1 MRAPGA
7 VNLCS
12 GAARRCSGPSRI
24 LAKTRSNGARRQT
37 LRGGDAFRVDDLDH
51 RAGAIEPGIGARG
64 AHGGGVDVGREHAPP
79 QGARGGDGEDAA
91 AGAEIEN
98 PRAPLPGARLGCAHG
113 PAHRF
118 AEPVEREQ
126 AAAGGAV
133 MAGAERE
140 RRLDLDADGAS
151 RNAGA
156 VMGAMHDEAAGR
168 DRLEPAQALAHPVPC
183 SAPLEDQ
190 RLGRLCTGGR
200 GDERAQR
207 VLVGRGAEMNRDA
220 PACIARIPQIHRDF
234 LGGETLGDEIGNAVR
249 RLFAG
254 FQSCDRARGDARTAP
269 TNR

>member
-7 VNLCS
+7 VSLCS
-12 GAARRCSGPSRI
+12 GAARRCSGPSRM
-24 LAKTRSNGARRQT
+24 LAKTRSNGARR
-37 LRGGDAFRVDDLDH
+37 RIFRAADAFRVDDLDH
-51 RAGAIEPGIGARG
+51 RSGAIEPGIGARG

-79 QGARGGDGEDAA
+79 QGARGGDGENAA

-156 VMGAMHDEAAGR
+156 VMGAVHDEAAGR

-200 GDERAQR
+200 GDKRAQR

-269 TNR
+269 TSR

>member
-7 VNLCS
+7 VSLSQRRGQALQRPEQDVGEDESKRRAPADFS
-12 GAARRCSGPSRI
+12 GA
-24 LAKTRSNGARRQT
+24 
-37 LRGGDAFRVDDLDH
+37 DAFRLHHLDH
-51 RAGAIEPGIGARG
+51 RSGAIEPGIGARG
-64 AHGGGVDVGREHAPP
+64 AHGGGVDVGREHAPA
-79 QGARGGDGEDAA
+79 QGARGGDGENAA

-98 PRAPLPGARLGCAHG
+98 PRAPLPGARLGYAHG
-113 PAHRF
+113 PAYRF

-151 RNAGA
+151 RNASA
-156 VMGAMHDEAAGR
+156 VMGAVHDEAAGR

-183 SAPLEDQ
+183 SVPLEDQ

-200 GDERAQR
+200 GDKRAQR

-234 LGGETLGDEIGNAVR
+234 VGGETLGDEIGNAVR